1 MDKPYLNLQNLRF
14 SIGDFRLT
22 DIDLSVRKGEY
33 HVVLGPTGSG
43 KSTLMK
49 CILGLYRTG
58 GGSITL
64 DDSDLLRAPP
74 EKRCLG
80 YLPQNYALFPH
91 LSVEGNIRF
100 GLHSRR
106 LTASAE
112 DKEVTLQCDAFKI
125 GPLRGRNVRALSG
138 GEQQKIALA
147 RALIT
152 RPKVILLDEPFS
164 SIDEGSRRRLW
175 FDLKQAIRRAGV
187 TAIHITHHLE
197 EAYTL
202 GDRLSVLIGGRL
214 VQSGRKAEV
223 FGCPATESVA
233 RFLGYRN
240 IFYGDTRSVP
250 GGTEINLGCF
260 SVNTGEKIPAGE
272 RVAVCL
278 RPQYI
283 KIIREG
289 EPIRVSLKRNVF
301 AGEGVSLF
309 MLPEYCLMR
318 FQIAGSPSPFDLEL
332 KFPAYIKVRLSLSV
346 GKKISV
352 ALWEPSIIV
361 FRHQAPCRDSRP

>member
-1 MDKPYLNLQNLRF
+1 MLMNQHYLNLQALQF
-14 SIGDFRLT
+14 SIDDFRLT
-22 DIDLSVRKGEY
+22 DIDISVRKGEY

-49 CILGLYRTG
+49 CILGLYRPS

-64 DDSDLLRAPP
+64 DDNDLLRLPP
-74 EKRCLG
+74 EKRGLG

-106 LTASAE
+106 LPAAAE
-112 DKEVTLQCDAFKI
+112 EKEVTLQCDALQI
-125 GPLRGRNVRALSG
+125 GPLRGRDVCTLSG
-138 GEQQKIALA
+138 GEQQKVALA

-202 GDRLSVLIGGRL
+202 GDRLSVLVDGRL
-214 VQSGRKAEV
+214 VQSGRKEVV
-223 FGCPATESVA
+223 FGYPATESVA

-240 IFYGDTRSVP
+240 IFYGDSRNLP
-250 GGTEINLGCF
+250 GGTAIDLGYF
-260 SVNTGEKIPAGE
+260 LVKTSKKIPAGE
-272 RVAVCL
+272 RVAICL

-283 KIIREG
+283 KIIRED
-289 EPIRVSLKRNVF
+289 EPIRESLERNVF
-301 AGEGVSLF
+301 KGEVISIF
-309 MLPEYCLMR
+309 MLPEHCLMR
-318 FQIAGSPSPFDLEL
+318 FQISGSPSPFDLEL
-332 KFPAYIKVRLSLSV
+332 KFPAYIKERLSLSV
-346 GKKISV
+346 GKKITV

-361 FRHQAPCRDSRP
+361 FRGH

>member
-1 MDKPYLNLQNLRF
+1 MDNPYLNISNLRF
-14 SIGDFRLT
+14 LIGAFQLT
-22 DIDLSVRKGEY
+22 DIDLSVRQGEY
-33 HVVLGPTGSG
+33 HVLLGPTGSG

-49 CILGLYRTG
+49 CILGLYKPSC
-58 GGSITL
+58 GSIIL
-64 DDSDLLRAPP
+64 DDSDLLPLPP
-74 EKRCLG
+74 EKRDLG

-106 LTASAE
+106 LSASAE
-112 DKEVTLQCDAFKI
+112 DKEVTIQCDAFQI
-125 GPLRGRNVRALSG
+125 GSLRERDVRTLSG
-138 GEQQKIALA
+138 GEQQKVALA

-164 SIDEGSRRRLW
+164 SIDEGSRRMLW

-202 GDRLSVLIGGRL
+202 GDRLSVMVDGKLI
-214 VQSGRKAEV
+214 QSGRKEEV
-223 FGCPATESVA
+223 FGYPATESVA

-240 IFYGDTRSVP
+240 IFYGDTRSLS
-250 GGTEINLGCF
+250 GGTAIDLGYF
-260 SVNTGEKIPAGE
+260 SVKTSKKIPAGE
-272 RVAVCL
+272 RVAICL

-283 KIIREG
+283 KIIREDD
-289 EPIRVSLKRNVF
+289 PIRESLKRNVF
-301 AGEGVSLF
+301 KGEVVAIF
-309 MLPEYCLMR
+309 MFPEYCQMR
-318 FQIAGSPSPFDLEL
+318 FQIAGSSSPFDLEL
-332 KFPAYIKVRLSLSV
+332 KFPAYIKERLSLSV
-346 GKKISV
+346 GKKITV

-361 FRHQAPCRDSRP
+361 FRGR

>member
-1 MDKPYLNLQNLRF
+1 MLMNQHYLNLQALQF
-14 SIGDFRLT
+14 SIDDFRLT

-49 CILGLYRTG
+49 CILGLYRPS

-64 DDSDLLRAPP
+64 DDNDLLRLPP
-74 EKRCLG
+74 EKRGLG

-106 LTASAE
+106 LPAAAE
-112 DKEVTLQCDAFKI
+112 EKEVTLQCDALQI
-125 GPLRGRNVRALSG
+125 GPLRGRDVRTLSG
-138 GEQQKIALA
+138 GEQQKVALA

-202 GDRLSVLIGGRL
+202 GDRLSVLVDGRL
-214 VQSGRKAEV
+214 VQSGRKEVV
-223 FGCPATESVA
+223 FGYPATESVA

-240 IFYGDTRSVP
+240 IFYGDSRNLP
-250 GGTEINLGCF
+250 GGTAIDLGYF
-260 SVNTGEKIPAGE
+260 LVKTSKKIPAGE
-272 RVAVCL
+272 RVAICL

-283 KIIREG
+283 KIIRED
-289 EPIRVSLKRNVF
+289 EPIRESLERNVF
-301 AGEGVSLF
+301 KGEVISIF
-309 MLPEYCLMR
+309 MLPEHCLMR
-318 FQIAGSPSPFDLEL
+318 FQISGSPSPFDLEL
-332 KFPAYIKVRLSLSV
+332 KFPAYIKERLSLSV
-346 GKKISV
+346 GKKITV

-361 FRHQAPCRDSRP
+361 FRGS

>member
-1 MDKPYLNLQNLRF
+1 MFMNQHYLNLQALQF
-14 SIGDFRLT
+14 SIDDFRLT
-22 DIDLSVRKGEY
+22 DIDISVRKGEY

-49 CILGLYRTG
+49 CILGLYRPS

-64 DDSDLLRAPP
+64 DDNDLLRLPP
-74 EKRCLG
+74 EKRGLG

-106 LTASAE
+106 LPAAAE
-112 DKEVTLQCDAFKI
+112 EKEVTLQCDALQI
-125 GPLRGRNVRALSG
+125 GPLRGRDVRTLSG
-138 GEQQKIALA
+138 GEQQKVALA

-175 FDLKQAIRRAGV
+175 FDLKQTIRRAGV

-202 GDRLSVLIGGRL
+202 GDRLSVLVDGRL
-214 VQSGRKAEV
+214 VQSGRKEVV
-223 FGCPATESVA
+223 FGYPATESVA

-240 IFYGDTRSVP
+240 IFYGDSRNLP
-250 GGTEINLGCF
+250 GGTAIDLGYF
-260 SVNTGEKIPAGE
+260 LVKTSKKIPAGE
-272 RVAVCL
+272 RVAICL

-283 KIIREG
+283 KIIRED
-289 EPIRVSLKRNVF
+289 EPIRESLERNVF
-301 AGEGVSLF
+301 KGEVISIF
-309 MLPEYCLMR
+309 MLPEHCLMR
-318 FQIAGSPSPFDLEL
+318 FQISGSPSPFDLEL
-332 KFPAYIKVRLSLSV
+332 KFPAYIKERLSLSV
-346 GKKISV
+346 GKKITV

-361 FRHQAPCRDSRP
+361 FRGH

>member
-1 MDKPYLNLQNLRF
+1 MLMNQHYLNLQALQF
-14 SIGDFRLT
+14 SIDDFRLT
-22 DIDLSVRKGEY
+22 DIDISVRKGEY

-49 CILGLYRTG
+49 CILGLYRPS

-64 DDSDLLRAPP
+64 DDNDLLRLPP
-74 EKRCLG
+74 EKRGLG

-106 LTASAE
+106 LPAAAE
-112 DKEVTLQCDAFKI
+112 EKEVTLQCDALQI
-125 GPLRGRNVRALSG
+125 GPLRGRDVRTLSG
-138 GEQQKIALA
+138 GEQQKVALA

-202 GDRLSVLIGGRL
+202 GDRLSVLVDGRL
-214 VQSGRKAEV
+214 VQSGRKEVV
-223 FGCPATESVA
+223 FGYPATESVA

-240 IFYGDTRSVP
+240 IFYGDSRNLP
-250 GGTEINLGCF
+250 GGTAIDLGYF
-260 SVNTGEKIPAGE
+260 LVKTSKKIPAGE
-272 RVAVCL
+272 RVAICL

-283 KIIREG
+283 KIIRED
-289 EPIRVSLKRNVF
+289 EPIRESLERNVF
-301 AGEGVSLF
+301 KGEVISIF
-309 MLPEYCLMR
+309 MLPEHCLMR
-318 FQIAGSPSPFDLEL
+318 FQISGSPSPFDLEL
-332 KFPAYIKVRLSLSV
+332 KFPAYIKERLSLSV
-346 GKKISV
+346 GKKITV

-361 FRHQAPCRDSRP
+361 FRGH

>member
-1 MDKPYLNLQNLRF
+1 MLMNQHYLNLQALQF
-14 SIGDFRLT
+14 SIDDFRLT

-49 CILGLYRTG
+49 CILGLYRPS

-64 DDSDLLRAPP
+64 DDNDLLRLPP
-74 EKRCLG
+74 EKRGLG

-106 LTASAE
+106 LPAAAE
-112 DKEVTLQCDAFKI
+112 EKEVTLQCDALQI
-125 GPLRGRNVRALSG
+125 GPLRGRDVRTLSG
-138 GEQQKIALA
+138 GEQQKVALA

-202 GDRLSVLIGGRL
+202 GDRLSVLVDGRL
-214 VQSGRKAEV
+214 VQSGRKEVV
-223 FGCPATESVA
+223 FGYPATESVA

-240 IFYGDTRSVP
+240 IFYGDSRNLP
-250 GGTEINLGCF
+250 GGTAIDLGYF
-260 SVNTGEKIPAGE
+260 LVKTSKKIPAGE
-272 RVAVCL
+272 RVAICL

-283 KIIREG
+283 KIIRED
-289 EPIRVSLKRNVF
+289 EPIRESLERNVF
-301 AGEGVSLF
+301 KGEVISIF
-309 MLPEYCLMR
+309 MLPEHCLMR
-318 FQIAGSPSPFDLEL
+318 FQISGSPSPFDLEL
-332 KFPAYIKVRLSLSV
+332 KFPAYIKERLSLSV
-346 GKKISV
+346 GKKITV

-361 FRHQAPCRDSRP
+361 FRGH

>member
-1 MDKPYLNLQNLRF
+1 MNKPYLNLQALQF

-33 HVVLGPTGSG
+33 HVILGPTGSG

-49 CILGLYRTG
+49 CILGLYRPSY
-58 GGSITL
+58 GSIIL
-64 DDSDLLRAPP
+64 DDNDLLLLPP
-74 EKRCLG
+74 EKRGLG

-106 LTASAE
+106 LTALAE
-112 DKEVTLQCDAFKI
+112 DKEVTLQCDAFQI
-125 GPLRGRNVRALSG
+125 GPLRGRDVRTLSG
-138 GEQQKIALA
+138 GEKQKVALA

-175 FDLKQAIRRAGV
+175 FDLKQSIRRAGV

-202 GDRLSVLIGGRL
+202 GDRLSVLVDGRL
-214 VQSGRKAEV
+214 VQSGRKEEV
-223 FGCPATESVA
+223 FGYPATESVA

-240 IFYGDTRSVP
+240 IFYGETSSLP
-250 GGTEINLGCF
+250 GGTEINLGYF
-260 SVNTGEKIPAGE
+260 SINISERILKGE

-283 KIIREG
+283 KIIRAD
-289 EPIRVSLKRNVF
+289 EPIRESLKRNVF
-301 AGEGVSLF
+301 AGEVVSIF
-309 MLPEYCLMR
+309 MLPEYCLLQ
-318 FQIAGSPSPFDLEL
+318 FQIAGSPRPFDLEL
-332 KFPAYIKVRLSLSV
+332 KFPAYIKERLSLSV

-361 FRHQAPCRDSRP
+361 FRGR

>member
-1 MDKPYLNLQNLRF
+1 MDNPYLNISNLRF
-14 SIGDFRLT
+14 LIGAFQLT
-22 DIDLSVRKGEY
+22 DIDLSVRQGEY
-33 HVVLGPTGSG
+33 HVLLGPTGSG

-49 CILGLYRTG
+49 CILGLYKPSC
-58 GGSITL
+58 GSIIL
-64 DDSDLLRAPP
+64 DDSDLLPLPP
-74 EKRCLG
+74 EKRDLG

-106 LTASAE
+106 LSASAE
-112 DKEVTLQCDAFKI
+112 DKEVTIQCNAFQI
-125 GPLRGRNVRALSG
+125 GPLRERDVRTLSG
-138 GEQQKIALA
+138 GEQQKVALA

-164 SIDEGSRRRLW
+164 SIDEGSRRMLW

-202 GDRLSVLIGGRL
+202 GDRLSVLVDGRL
-214 VQSGRKAEV
+214 VQSGRKEEV
-223 FGCPATESVA
+223 FGQPAMESVA

-240 IFYGDTRSVP
+240 IFYGETRSMF
-250 GGTEINLGCF
+250 GGTEIELGDF
-260 SVNTGEKIPAGE
+260 SVKTSKKIPAGE
-272 RVAVCL
+272 RVAICL

-289 EPIRVSLKRNVF
+289 DPIRKSLERNVF
-301 AGEGVSLF
+301 KGEVVSIF
-309 MLPEYCLMR
+309 MLPEHCLMR
-318 FQIAGSPSPFDLEL
+318 FQISGSPSPFDLEL
-332 KFPAYIKVRLSLSV
+332 KFPAYIKERLSLSV
-346 GKKISV
+346 GKKITV

-361 FRHQAPCRDSRP
+361 FRGH